1 MNVESKLHR
10 FRKRAVN
17 LFLEQADRDVPMLLD
32 YEIDSF
38 LRNLFDLPSRPKGS
52 EPYIGWMLHD
62 NQKTTVFKT
71 SSVGLDLIKSWE
83 GFRADAYRC
92 PAGVWTIGYGH
103 TLDVNPGSTL
113 SLKQGELLLLK
124 DLRRYEQA
132 VNNYVT
138 VPLYQNQF
146 DALVSFCFNVGTSA
160 FKNSTL
166 LRLLNQKQ
174 YTAAAKQLLRWTTG
188 GGRVLPGL
196 VKRRKAEFD
205 LFMS

>member
-17 LFLEQADRDVPMLLD
+17 LFLERADRNIPMLLD
-32 YEIDSF
+32 YKIDSF
-38 LRNLFDLPSRPKGS
+38 LRNLFNLPSRPEGS

-62 NQKTTVFKT
+62 NQEEVVLKT
-71 SSVGLDLIKSWE
+71 SSVGLDLIKRWE

-113 SLKQGELLLLK
+113 SLKQAELLLRNDLK
-124 DLRRYEQA
+124 RYEQA
-132 VNNYVT
+132 VNDYVT
-138 VPLYQNQF
+138 VPLNQNQF
-146 DALVSFCFNVGTSA
+146 DALASFCFNVGTSA

-174 YTAAAKQLLRWTTG
+174 YIAAAEQLLRWTRG